1 MRRGISELF
10 FVRAYKGRIVVK
22 TAHLRGF
29 YDRRPFIY
37 QRTREEQTFTCNVI
51 VNGVSGLVFEF
62 SHHMIFAE
70 EKLPGETVDREV
82 FCQISINIFQKLLH
96 LGVRR
101 VGFPVWSSTAFEEN
115 PVDVDHKLCKKCLT

>member
-29 YDRRPFIY
+29 YDRSSFIY
-37 QRTREEQTFTCNVI
+37 QRTREEQTFTCNV
-51 VNGVSGLVFEF
+51 VVDRVSGLIFEL

-70 EKLPGETVDREV
+70 K
-82 FCQISINIFQKLLH
+82 KLLRES
-96 LGVRR
+96 V
-101 VGFPVWSSTAFEEN
+101 N
-115 PVDVDHKLCKKCLT
+115 

>member
-1 MRRGISELF
+1 MKQAFADDVVVDRVACF
-10 FVRAYKGRIVVK
+10 F
-22 TAHLRGF
+22 
-29 YDRRPFIY
+29 
-37 QRTREEQTFTCNVI
+37 
-51 VNGVSGLVFEF
+51 FEF
-62 SHHMIFAE
+62 PHHMIFAE

>member
-10 FVRAYKGRIVVK
+10 FVRAYKGRIVIK

-37 QRTREEQTFTCNVI
+37 QRTREEQTFTCNV
-51 VNGVSGLVFEF
+51 VVDRVSGLIFEL

-70 EKLPGETVDREV
+70 KKSIGKL
-82 FCQISINIFQKLLH
+82 IN
-96 LGVRR
+96 
-101 VGFPVWSSTAFEEN
+101 
-115 PVDVDHKLCKKCLT
+115 